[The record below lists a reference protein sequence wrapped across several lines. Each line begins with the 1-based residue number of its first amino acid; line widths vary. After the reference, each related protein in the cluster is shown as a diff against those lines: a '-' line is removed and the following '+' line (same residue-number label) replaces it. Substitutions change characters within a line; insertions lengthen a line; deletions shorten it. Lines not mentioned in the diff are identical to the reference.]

1 MDKSEKEIK
10 TRTLKDGRVVLDLEK
25 AKTLEV
31 YTKCPGKWLLTDLET
46 GQSYIGNYGNGS
58 FWKKTSRK
66 YLTID

>member
-1 MDKSEKEIK
+1 MKIFNY
-10 TRTLKDGRVVLDLEK
+10 RLEK